1 VVSRSRRALLGAL
14 LSCVLC
20 LLIGMP
26 ALATTVAPPPS
37 DEWLDVEPAA
47 LEQAAIEEAAF
58 ASASTPAQTV
68 NLHRN
73 ARAQPA
79 IVPTLPLVDQVG
91 AVSSSALRA
100 NAVAP
105 RSRSLA
111 GGPGAGGKG
120 SSVRRQQ
127 HVNRTNLQQRVK
139 REREAKARAAAAR
152 RADRQRQ
159 SKIGRKHGHGPVNK
173 LTVDLGVLFTT
184 QFDGSRYA
192 NSNCT
197 MAAAAM
203 LFEVQ
208 TGRPVSGAQMRRW
221 SNSRRRG
228 TGLIEIER
236 AFRRGH
242 QPVQTYEDLPWQK
255 FVRAVADGRSA
266 VVMGWYG
273 YLPQRYVLQKGFRT
287 AHSVF
292 VLGYSSHV
300 FDGRGGFFVMDPLG
314 RSGYAGQWW
323 TRKALWRFGWKG
335 KAGVRGSG
343 PRAFRGSVAFQMN
356 RSVKHLGKSPTMP
369 RFRSY
374 WATTKELMRR
384 SERVSVLA
392 RNERRLGPRFGNTVL
407 RVHDPQLRMEPRKA
421 ARYNQLRWPLARAG
435 TVVAGYSRQH
445 RSITIRTG
453 AGAKVL
459 AAAAG
464 RVVFRSWSRE
474 TKGAVW
480 IMHGKKLFTI
490 YTDLARVRVQ
500 PGQWVNRGSVLGYV
514 AKEKK
519 RQKSARWRF
528 AVVNSG
534 RPFELWGRSNP
545 RFFLRSMRPG

>member
-26 ALATTVAPPPS
+26 ALATTIAPTQS
-37 DEWLDVEPAA
+37 DEWFQVEPAA
-47 LEQAAIEEAAF
+47 LEQATLDDAAI
-58 ASASTPAQTV
+58 ASGGGLELRPGSD
-68 NLHRN
+68 
-73 ARAQPA
+73 RAPT

-91 AVSSSALRA
+91 AVSASELRIGDA
-100 NAVAP
+100 RLRP
-105 RSRSLA
+105 RTVA
-111 GGPGAGGKG
+111 GGPGTGPNE
-120 SSVRRQQ
+120 SDTRRNGQPARSAAERRAQ
-127 HVNRTNLQQRVK
+127 ARATTARRSQQQR
-139 REREAKARAAAAR
+139 RSRNR
-152 RADRQRQ
+152 RTQ
-159 SKIGRKHGHGPVNK
+159 SRGPVDR

-203 LFEVQ
+203 LYEVQ

-221 SNSRRRG
+221 SQSRRRG
-228 TGLIEIER
+228 TGLLEIER
-236 AFRRGH
+236 AFRRGR
-242 QPVQTYEDLPWQK
+242 QPVTTYEDLPWRK

-273 YLPQRYVLQKGFRT
+273 YLPQRYVLQQGFRT

-292 VLGYSSHV
+292 VLGYSRHV
-300 FDGRGGFFVMDPLG
+300 FNGRGGFFVMDPLG
-314 RSGYAGQWW
+314 RAGYAGQWW
-323 TRKALWRFGWKG
+323 TRKAMWRFGWKG
-335 KAGVRGSG
+335 KVGVRGSG
-343 PRAFRGSVAFQMN
+343 PRAFRGSVALQTS
-356 RSVKHLGKSPTMP
+356 RSVKRLGRSPTMP

-374 WATTKELMRR
+374 WSTTKELMRR

-392 RNERRLGPRFGNTVL
+392 RNERRLSPRFGNTVL

-421 ARYNQLRWPLARAG
+421 ARRNAFRWPLARAG
-435 TVVAGYSRQH
+435 KVTAGFTRQH

-453 AGAKVL
+453 SGTRVV
-459 AAAAG
+459 AAAPG
-464 RVVFRSWSRE
+464 RVVFRSWSRG

-490 YTDLARVRVQ
+490 YSDLTRVRVQ
-500 PGQWVNRGSVLGYV
+500 PGQWVNRGTVLGYV
-514 AKEKK
+514 GKQNSK
-519 RQKSARWRF
+519 QKTARMRF
-528 AVVNSG
+528 AVVSSG
-534 RPFELWGRSNP
+534 RPFELWGRANP
-545 RFFLRSMRPG
+545 RSFLRSLRPVQF

>member
-1 VVSRSRRALLGAL
+1 MSRSRRALLGAL
-14 LSCVLC
+14 LSCALC
-20 LLIGMP
+20 LLTGMP
-26 ALATTVAPPPS
+26 AFATAVAPTQS
-37 DEWLDVEPAA
+37 DEWLQVEPAA
-47 LEQAAIEEAAF
+47 LEQAAFEDATAV
-58 ASASTPAQTV
+58 AGNSLDLRRGSRSTPG
-68 NLHRN
+68 
-73 ARAQPA
+73 

-91 AVSSSALRA
+91 SLSNGALRA
-100 NAVAP
+100 ADVRMRP
-105 RSRSLA
+105 RTLA
-111 GGPGAGGKG
+111 GGPGSGEKG
-120 SSVRRQQ
+120 SNIRRNQQ
-127 HVNRTNLQQRVK
+127 SRRATA
-139 REREAKARAAAAR
+139 EREARRQRESRSKAAAAR

-159 SKIGRKHGHGPVNK
+159 SRIGRKHGHGPVNR

-221 SNSRRRG
+221 SNSKRRG
-228 TGLIEIER
+228 TGLLEVER
-236 AFRRGH
+236 AFRRGR
-242 QPVQTYEDLPWQK
+242 QPVKTYEDLPWQK
-255 FVRAVADGRSA
+255 FVRGVADGRSA

-273 YLPQRYVLQKGFRT
+273 YLPQRYVLQRGFRT

-292 VLGYSSHV
+292 VLGYSRHV

-335 KAGVRGSG
+335 KVGVHGSG

-356 RSVKHLGKSPTMP
+356 QSVKHLGKSPTMP

-384 SERVSVLA
+384 SEQVSVLA
-392 RNERRLGPRFGNTVL
+392 RNVRRLSPRFGNTVL
-407 RVHDPQLRMEPRKA
+407 RVHDPQLRMVPRDA
-421 ARYNQLRWPLARAG
+421 ARWNSFRWPLARPG
-435 TVVAGYSRQH
+435 RVTAGYNRQH

-453 AGAKVL
+453 AGAKVV
-459 AAAAG
+459 AAAPG
-464 RVVFRSWSRE
+464 RVMFRSWSKQ

-480 IMHGKKLFTI
+480 VMHGQKLFTI
-490 YTDLARVRVQ
+490 YTDLAGVRVQ
-500 PGQWVNRGSVLGYV
+500 PGQWVNRGTLLGYV
-514 AKEKK
+514 AREKK
-519 RQKSARWRF
+519 KQKSARMRF
-528 AVVNSG
+528 AVVNSN
-534 RPFELWGRSNP
+534 RPFELWGRTNP
-545 RFFLRSMRPG
+545 RLFLRSLRPSQF